1 MIKGYCVEGVYT
13 TSESTC
19 EEAFLNEADAR
30 DYYEKLILELK
41 EEYGDQVNE
50 VIDYITI
57 YYAESNDEEIT
68 SIDELGVA
76 NSIYNIETYTYDLPE

>member
-19 EEAFLNEADAR
+19 EEAFLNKADAK

-41 EEYGDQVNE
+41 EEYGDQVKE

-57 YYAESNDEEIT
+57 YYAESDDEEIT
-68 SIDELGVA
+68 SIDELGVG
-76 NSIYNIETYTYDLPE
+76 NFIYNIETFTYE

>member
-1 MIKGYCVEGVYT
+1 
-13 TSESTC
+13 
-19 EEAFLNEADAR
+19 
-30 DYYEKLILELK
+30 LILELK